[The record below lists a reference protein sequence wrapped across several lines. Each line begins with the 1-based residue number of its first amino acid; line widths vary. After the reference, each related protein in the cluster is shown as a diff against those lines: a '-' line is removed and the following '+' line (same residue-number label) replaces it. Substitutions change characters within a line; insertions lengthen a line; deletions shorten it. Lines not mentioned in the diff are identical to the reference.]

1 MPAGQTAAT
10 NDDTPTFICSVPVS
24 SFVAA
29 VCPAG
34 KRVVGGG
41 HELASSSSQQLSV
54 TMSAPFEST
63 VSGWRV
69 NFRNSLNAGL
79 TNVQVRVYAICAI
92 VQ

>member
-1 MPAGQTAAT
+1 MNVG
-10 NDDTPTFICSVPVS
+10 VS
-24 SFVAA
+24 SFVTA

-34 KRVVGGG
+34 KRVGG
-41 HELASSSSQQLSV
+41 AVTSSRAVPQQLSV

-79 TNVQVRVYAICAI
+79 TNVQVRAYVICAI